1 MSRMMERATSR
12 KRLRGLVLHASVIL
26 LALVVGS
33 VTDSVPAFITVMA
46 AGVLWLSLRR
56 PVQAVAWASKQD
68 RSTLRALWRA
78 WDSNPVSVANRRFL
92 YRYGTPLALAGL
104 VLMLVVRQW
113 VAAGFMAFLLA
124 VALESGARTPGTYAH
139 RIASRVLQRARH

>member
-1 MSRMMERATSR
+1 MEQAKSR
-12 KRLRGLVLHASVIL
+12 KRLRGLVRHASVIL

-78 WDSNPVSVANRRFL
+78 WDGNPVSVANRRFL
-92 YRYGTPLALAGL
+92 YRYCTPLCLVGL
-104 VLMLVVRQW
+104 VLLLVAREW
-113 VAAGFMAFLLA
+113 VAAGVMFALLM
-124 VALESGARTPGTYAH
+124 VALESGARTSGTHAH
-139 RIASRVLQRARH
+139 RLATRLLRRS

>member
-1 MSRMMERATSR
+1 MGRAMERARSH

-68 RSTLRALWRA
+68 RSTPRALWRA
-78 WDSNPVSVANRRFL
+78 WDSNPVSVENRRFL
-92 YRYGTPLALAGL
+92 YMYGTPLTLVGL
-104 VLMLVVRQW
+104 VLLLVVGEW

-124 VALESGARTPGTYAH
+124 VALESGARTPGTRAQ
-139 RIASRVLQRARH
+139 RVASRLRRNENA

>member
-1 MSRMMERATSR
+1 MERATSR
-12 KRLRGLVLHASVIL
+12 RRLRGLVLHASVIL

-56 PVQAVAWASKQD
+56 PVQAVAWSKQD

-92 YRYGTPLALAGL
+92 YRYGTPLTLAGL